1 MSRVVVGVSGSLG
14 SLAALRAGARE
25 ARLRGLELVAVM
37 AWSPP
42 EGEGLFARFPDRGW
56 AAMWEAEAAET
67 LDRAF
72 AEAFG
77 GDPAAVPAV
86 RRHVLRGDPGRTL
99 CAVAGRPDDLL
110 VIGGRPGRRR
120 GGRVGRRLR
129 GNAVCPV
136 LTVPA
141 PVLPGAWLRRLRR
154 ATAADFEVGRG
165 GDGSSGGSSGA
176 GAGGAGGAGF
186 RRGRGAGRPS

>member
-56 AAMWEAEAAET
+56 AAMWEAEAAGT

-72 AEAFG
+72 EEAFG
-77 GDPAAVPAV
+77 GDPAGVLAV
-86 RRHVLRGDPGRTL
+86 RRHVLRGDPWRTL
-99 CAVAGRPDDLL
+99 CAAAGRPDDLL
-110 VIGGRPGRRR
+110 VIGGRPGRHH

-129 GNAVCPV
+129 GHAVCPV

-141 PVLPGAWLRRLRR
+141 PELPGAWLRRLRR
-154 ATAADFEVGRG
+154 ATAADFEVGRSRG
-165 GDGSSGGSSGA
+165 GSSAGSGSSSGG
-176 GAGGAGGAGF
+176 GGAGGF